1 MRRPK
6 AGAIPRAIAR
16 CSATLGWPRHRRQHG
31 RGTQASLG
39 HIASGATPAGARSW
53 RDLQRVTRDLDG
65 LPSTSAVAEA
75 RGAQPKECLEI
86 WMGFPVRGRRTCS
99 RRTWAGASSTRREE
113 SSSGAE
119 HTPLLVLERDGNL
132 TRAFC
137 CKRHR
142 RRLEVAKM
150 ETHRTGGYHCS
161 LLPPL
166 VGSNASLDGD

>member
-1 MRRPK
+1 MRRRSRRFQS
-6 AGAIPRAIAR
+6 ALVR

-142 RRLEVAKM
+142 RRLAEANLL
-150 ETHRTGGYHCS
+150 TALTGGYHCS
-161 LLPPL
+161 LRPPL